1 MKILRLAA
9 AAALL
14 LTFETGALA
23 QTTLRIG
30 LAEDPDILDPTMAR
44 TYVGRIVF
52 AALCDKLFDIDEK
65 LNIVPQLAL
74 SHETSHDGKEMT
86 IKLRPGVKFH
96 DGESFDAEAATFSI
110 ARHMTL
116 PT

>member
-1 MKILRLAA
+1 MKMMRLAVA
-9 AAALL
+9 TAALL
-14 LTFETGALA
+14 LSFQAGALA

-74 SHETSHDGKEMT
+74 SQETSADGKEVT
-86 IKLRPGVKFH
+86 IP
-96 DGESFDAEAATFSI
+96 SPSSWC
-110 ARHMTL
+110 
-116 PT
+116 